1 MTDREK
7 GAFEKIGET
16 VGGIAG
22 QAAGRATDAAADVA
36 GAIFGTAFEALG
48 EWWRSPSAVEAG
60 RTFDERHDRGA
71 REHFEQAPGTGAQ
84 SYETARPLYRFGHVA
99 AHHPGYQGRSFREVE
114 PELERAWGED
124 QRQRFGDWPQVRPY
138 VSRGFDQRSEV
149 MRETREAGMRA
160 QGGGSADEHE
170 IRVTSTELP

>member
-7 GAFEKIGET
+7 GPFEKIGET

-36 GAIFGTAFEALG
+36 GAIFGTAVEALG
-48 EWWRSPSAVEAG
+48 EWWSSPSAAEAG
-60 RTFDERHDRGA
+60 RSFDERHDRGA
-71 REHFEQAPGTGAQ
+71 REHFHQTPGTAAE
-84 SYETARPLYRFGHVA
+84 SYDTARPLYQFGHVA

-114 PELERAWGED
+114 PELERAWGGA
-124 QRQRFGDWPQVRPY
+124 QREKFGDWPRVRPY
-138 VSRGFDQRSEV
+138 VSRGFDQRVEV

-160 QGGGSADEHE
+160 QGGGSAEEHE
-170 IRVTSTELP
+170 IRVSSSDLP